1 MMTSTH
7 AGQYLVLI
15 SKSGNSQ
22 KVVRPSLPTDAN
34 KFVLSPTR
42 SAVLC
47 DFYLVAWVW
56 EHKGRTSGCD
66 VRFDLEPRSM
76 GTLSFVACGASI
88 RLLLMASSTSIWW
101 RLCKAV
107 IEQPVL
113 RCACSQSSRACEP
126 PEFQPVPGI
135 WRQRKDPSTSLRWNS
150 VVNHGRDALSSS
162 DLRVLPRSHYSV
174 PRTAFMHQSCP
185 DC

>member
-7 AGQYLVLI
+7 AGQCLVLI
-15 SKSGNSQ
+15 SKSGSSQ
-22 KVVRPSLPTDAN
+22 KVVRPSPPTDAN

-42 SAVLC
+42 SAMLC

-88 RLLLMASSTSIWW
+88 RLLLVASSTSIWW

-126 PEFQPVPGI
+126 TRVSTRAGDLAPTERPFNVSSME
-135 WRQRKDPSTSLRWNS
+135 QRESWSRCTKL
-150 VVNHGRDALSSS
+150 
-162 DLRVLPRSHYSV
+162 
-174 PRTAFMHQSCP
+174 Q
-185 DC
+185 